1 MADRALTP
9 LTPFSELPGP
19 RGWPVLGNALQIDKR
34 AMHRQAEA
42 WAAAHGLPYRF
53 RIGPRRFL
61 VIGDPELIGRVL
73 RDRPD
78 TFKRTDKLVRV
89 SKEMGF
95 AGLFAANDDSWRRQ
109 RTMVL
114 ASLDPTHIKA
124 FFPSLQQ
131 VTGRLLRR
139 WRRCAEA
146 GQAIDLQADLMRYTV
161 DVTAGLA
168 FGSDINSL
176 ESEGEVIQAHLDKI
190 LPAFFRRMI
199 APFEWWH
206 LVKLPGD
213 HALDA
218 HLQALRQAVD
228 GFIAEARGRLERE
241 PGRRLAPV
249 NLIEAMVAARD
260 RPDSGV
266 SDADVSG
273 NVLTMLLAG
282 EDTTANTLAWTL
294 WLLARHPQAAQ
305 AAAAEA
311 RAVLGEAPVP
321 ATLEQLRALDFVEAC
336 AHESMRL
343 RPVAPINIVQA
354 SRDVTVGE
362 VSVPKGTLVMCL
374 MRPAALDERH
384 FAAAAEFRPQR
395 WLDPSTASA
404 GKRVAMPFGA
414 GPRMCPGRYLAL
426 AEIKMVLATV
436 LRNFVIDDLRGPLGE
451 AVEERLSMTMWPL
464 GLKMR
469 LRVG

>member
-1 MADRALTP
+1 
-9 LTPFSELPGP
+9 
-19 RGWPVLGNALQIDKR
+19 
-34 AMHRQAEA
+34 
-42 WAAAHGLPYRF
+42 
-53 RIGPRRFL
+53 
-61 VIGDPELIGRVL
+61 
-73 RDRPD
+73 
-78 TFKRTDKLVRV
+78 
-89 SKEMGF
+89 
-95 AGLFAANDDSWRRQ
+95 
-109 RTMVL
+109 MVL
-114 ASLDPTHIKA
+114 AT
-124 FFPSLQQ
+124 
-131 VTGRLLRR
+131 VLRNFV
-139 WRRCAEA
+139 
-146 GQAIDLQADLMRYTV
+146 IDDL
-161 DVTAGLA
+161 
-168 FGSDINSL
+168 
-176 ESEGEVIQAHLDKI
+176 
-190 LPAFFRRMI
+190 
-199 APFEWWH
+199 
-206 LVKLPGD
+206 
-213 HALDA
+213 
-218 HLQALRQAVD
+218 
-228 GFIAEARGRLERE
+228 RG
-241 PGRRLAPV
+241 P
-249 NLIEAMVAARD
+249 
-260 RPDSGV
+260 
-266 SDADVSG
+266 
-273 NVLTMLLAG
+273 
-282 EDTTANTLAWTL
+282 
-294 WLLARHPQAAQ
+294 
-305 AAAAEA
+305 
-311 RAVLGEAPVP
+311 LGEAPVP